1 MLPAVLLVG
10 LLLIHQSYGLRIPRV
25 PHPDEQW
32 TINMLVDNVHKM
44 VWSTILKQDNHPPL
58 YYLVSKGWIWLTG
71 ATIPRLRWLSLLF
84 TGLTL
89 SFVAW
94 VYRRRP
100 RFEMAV
106 VLLLIGTNPL
116 LSYYSA
122 TVRPYSMVVL
132 LATVMTISAVELRYR
147 HSIKADHSGVASD
160 CLVVTELDS
169 RRSSSGGQRN
179 WYFLYYGSALLLG
192 LTDYFGT
199 LYVLLATCFDF
210 LSRRIERSP
219 WKGMLL
225 LLLILFWP
233 VLQGLAGSPSEQA
246 KFNSWVNVFP
256 LISTI
261 NNFLAG
267 VFPLLIISRTPQ
279 LGFCL
284 VLALVLLLIAL
295 RPVLKGAGKLPISR
309 RGWLTWLLANDSA
322 FLVVLVTAVVA
333 AGCVA
338 DALLPFTTPYY
349 FLVCLPAV
357 TILLGRLISASN
369 RDLFSGSLS
378 VFLTL
383 AIVALQIQLAHQRLS
398 LP

>member
-1 MLPAVLLVG
+1 
-10 LLLIHQSYGLRIPRV
+10 
-25 PHPDEQW
+25 
-32 TINMLVDNVHKM
+32 
-44 VWSTILKQDNHPPL
+44 
-58 YYLVSKGWIWLTG
+58 
-71 ATIPRLRWLSLLF
+71 
-84 TGLTL
+84 
-89 SFVAW
+89 
-94 VYRRRP
+94 
-100 RFEMAV
+100 MAV

-132 LATVMTISAVELRYR
+132 LATLMTFSALELRGR
-147 HSIKADHSGVASD
+147 HSIKADHSGAAPD
-160 CLVVTELDS
+160 CLVDIEINSS
-169 RRSSSGGQRN
+169 RASSGSQRK
-179 WYFLYYGSALLLG
+179 WYFLYYGSAFLLG
-192 LTDYFGT
+192 LTHYFGT

-219 WKGMLL
+219 WKGRIL
-225 LLLILFWP
+225 LLLIFFWP
-233 VLQGLAGSPSEQA
+233 VLQGLAGSFREQA
-246 KFNSWVNVFP
+246 KSNNWVNVFP

-267 VFPLLIISRTPQ
+267 VFPLLMISRTPQ
-279 LGFCL
+279 LSFSL
-284 VLALVLLLIAL
+284 VLGLILLLITL
-295 RPVLKGAGKLPISR
+295 RSFLQGPEKLPIAR
-309 RGWLTWLLANDSA
+309 RGWLNWLLATDSV
-322 FLVVLVTAVVA
+322 FLVVVVIAVVA

-338 DALLPFTTPYY
+338 DALIPFTTPYY

-369 RDLFSGSLS
+369 RDIFSGSLS